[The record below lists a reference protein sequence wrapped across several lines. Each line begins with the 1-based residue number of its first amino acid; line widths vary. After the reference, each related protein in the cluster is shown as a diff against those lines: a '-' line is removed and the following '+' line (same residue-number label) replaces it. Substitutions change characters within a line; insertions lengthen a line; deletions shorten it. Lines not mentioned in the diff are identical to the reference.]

1 MKSIGPLLFSS
12 ITGIV
17 CEKLVAA
24 VAAVVGNHLFAN
36 IYGPQLFG
44 ELQFALALSFAIGSA
59 ALVFSAQAVAPI
71 LSKHPRLRH
80 LVYYR
85 IFRLRLVSTLGV
97 MLIFALGAW
106 LVMDQASAEFTLVVG
121 LVLIVEPFA
130 LGILM
135 AYAERQPW
143 VVTRAKT
150 LASAARVLWIFTAAH
165 FSAGAII
172 AALAW
177 PLEGC
182 IAVAGPFRRYSK
194 LALHAP
200 KSFLGDDVVK
210 RALVVH
216 GLKLWPAVAASTLI
230 IRLDRILLAMLM
242 SKTDLGI
249 YSAAASLI
257 EQLNSIG
264 MALAFALA
272 PSMVFVARN
281 EVQLRAKALKLGL
294 YLGLLGTVAF
304 VGSVAIGHAAFMMI
318 YGPRFEAG
326 APVMIFMTACSIAT
340 FADAGLATWLIAA
353 RRYRLILIK
362 QGLTLAAIAA
372 SPFVVPQTAIMYAP
386 AAAIA
391 LSLMVF
397 WCVIYGQT
405 AYRTSKRPT
414 SSASTSLP
422 EPNGRDVQQRRS

>member
-1 MKSIGPLLFSS
+1 LKSIGPLLFSS

-242 SKTDLGI
+242 SNGTRFC
-249 YSAAASLI
+249 ASS
-257 EQLNSIG
+257 QHG
-264 MALAFALA
+264 VCCQKRGA
-272 PSMVFVARN
+272 VAR
-281 EVQLRAKALKLGL
+281 K
-294 YLGLLGTVAF
+294 
-304 VGSVAIGHAAFMMI
+304 
-318 YGPRFEAG
+318 GPQTW
-326 APVMIFMTACSIAT
+326 PLS
-340 FADAGLATWLIAA
+340 GLARDCRV
-353 RRYRLILIK
+353 RRQRCDWSRGVHDDLWTALR
-362 QGLTLAAIAA
+362 GRCACHDLHDSLFDRDVRGRRTCHMAHCR
-372 SPFVVPQTAIMYAP
+372 SPVSADPHQTRVDSCGDRSFPFRGAAP